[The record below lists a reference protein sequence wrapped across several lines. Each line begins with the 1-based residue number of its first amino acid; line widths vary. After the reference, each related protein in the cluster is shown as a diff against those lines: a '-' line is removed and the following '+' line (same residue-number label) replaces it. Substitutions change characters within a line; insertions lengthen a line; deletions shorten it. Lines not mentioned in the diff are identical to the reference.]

1 MSMAKSNAIPR
12 RKKPLWKRILM
23 SKELYL
29 LAIPAIIWYIVICYR
44 PLGGL
49 TLAFKSYKG
58 KLGIWGSPW
67 IGFKNFELLF
77 NSPEFFNSV
86 KMTLW
91 INVVELLICFPAP
104 IILALMLN
112 ELRMDKYKKCLQT
125 IFTFPNFLSWVI
137 VSSIIKNLLSVDGV
151 LNGIF
156 YQLGWQKVSF
166 LGTPEF
172 FRPLLYISTIW
183 KGMGWSA
190 IMYLAAISGIDQQQ
204 YEAAEIEGANRW
216 QRMTKITLPS
226 ILPTIS
232 ILFVLQIGGMMGGH
246 FDQIFNLQNDI
257 VRPSAETLAMYIYRI
272 TFTRKPDYGFS
283 TAVSLFSSVVNMILL
298 VSANKV
304 TKRMGGGGLMGGAF
318 DD

>member
-1 MSMAKSNAIPR
+1 MSTPTVSTHRK
-12 RKKPLWKRILM
+12 KKPLWKRILQ
-23 SKELYL
+23 SKEIYFLIL
-29 LAIPAIIWYIVICYR
+29 PAVIWYIVICYR

-49 TLAFKSYKG
+49 VLAFKTYKG
-58 KLGIWGSPW
+58 RLGIWGSPW
-67 IGFKNFELLF
+67 CGLKNFELLF

-91 INVVELLICFPAP
+91 INVIELLVCFPAP

-112 ELRMDKYKKCLQT
+112 ELRMGKYKKCLQT

-137 VSSIIKNLLSVDGV
+137 VGSIIKNLLSVDGV
-151 LNGIF
+151 VNGIF
-156 YQLGWQKVSF
+156 YQLGLSKVSF

-172 FRPLLYISTIW
+172 FRPILYISTIW
-183 KGMGWSA
+183 KGAGWSS

-226 ILPTIS
+226 IMPTVC
-232 ILFVLQIGGMMGGH
+232 ILLVLQIGGMMGGH

-298 VSANKV
+298 VGANTI
-304 TKRMGGGGLMGGAF
+304 TKRLGGGGLMGGAL